1 MTYFWLKDG
10 QSPWVLSRALDSL
23 QTLLGCISRVQQ
35 CLSPRRNWDS
45 PSPESECVPSPEPKG
60 VGTLACEWGGGGFP
74 IPTRRQTLLYSRYVC
89 ASSLWMC
96 VPPSPL
102 NSVMSKIMTN
112 LCPWNS
118 ENPCKWHPPPP
129 PPHTHS
135 PAWGSGG
142 APVRTT
148 GEKAWYSVYS
158 VNPTILYLD
167 KPIYVN
173 IIVTI
178 VYVILM
184 WMKKYAKTVHP
195 GNGKQTY
202 I

>member
-45 PSPESECVPSPEPKG
+45 PSPESECVPSPEPKR

-129 PPHTHS
+129 PS
-135 PAWGSGG
+135 PPPLACVREWGS
-142 APVRTT
+142 PSPDDWRESLVLCLFC
-148 GEKAWYSVYS
+148 ESY
-158 VNPTILYLD
+158 NPLF
-167 KPIYVN
+167 
-173 IIVTI
+173 
-178 VYVILM
+178 
-184 WMKKYAKTVHP
+184 
-195 GNGKQTY
+195 GQTY
-202 I
+202 ICKYHCDDCLCYIDVDEKIRQNCTPWKW

>member
-1 MTYFWLKDG
+1 MASRPESWVV
-10 QSPWVLSRALDSL
+10 PWDSL

-102 NSVMSKIMTN
+102 NSVKSKIMTN

-129 PPHTHS
+129 PTHTCLCEGVGE
-135 PAWGSGG
+135 PQSGRLERKLG
-142 APVRTT
+142 TLST
-148 GEKAWYSVYS
+148 
-158 VNPTILYLD
+158 L
-167 KPIYVN
+167 
-173 IIVTI
+173 
-178 VYVILM
+178 
-184 WMKKYAKTVHP
+184 
-195 GNGKQTY
+195 
-202 I
+202 